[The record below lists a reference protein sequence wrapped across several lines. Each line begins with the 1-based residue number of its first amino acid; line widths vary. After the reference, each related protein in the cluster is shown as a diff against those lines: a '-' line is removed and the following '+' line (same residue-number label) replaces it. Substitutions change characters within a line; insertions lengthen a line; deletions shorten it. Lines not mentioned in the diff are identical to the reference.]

1 LLKKKD
7 TWCAYVEGDLFYD
20 AVLGFPQEQRNKE
33 FYSLAG
39 AKNGR
44 GGNKTPHCTIARLP
58 CMKLA
63 KAGVQDDKAALC

>member
-1 LLKKKD
+1 VHMLRAICSMTLSLDSLENK
-7 TWCAYVEGDLFYD
+7 
-20 AVLGFPQEQRNKE
+20 NKE
-33 FYSLAG
+33 FYFLAG